1 MPDVLTEAQ
10 RRKNMRRIRSKDT
23 SIEKKLRTALWHE
36 GIRYRKNDKSLPGKP
51 DIAIT
56 RYRVAVFCDSA
67 FFHGRDFDTRKPVD
81 TNHDY
86 WDKKIRRNMERDRE
100 VDEHLAAIGWTVIR
114 FWDTEI
120 NKELPSCVK
129 KVKEALR
136 FRVEEKL

>member
-51 DIAIT
+51 DIAVT
-56 RYRVAVFCDSA
+56 KYRVAVFCDSA
-67 FFHGRDFDTRKPVD
+67 FFHGRDFEAKKPVD
-81 TNHDY
+81 TNHEY

-100 VDEHLAAIGWTVIR
+100 VNEQLAAMGWTVVR
-114 FWDTEI
+114 FWDSEI
-120 NKELPSCVK
+120 NKDLPSCVER
-129 KVKEALR
+129 VKEVIRSAG
-136 FRVEEKL
+136 EGP